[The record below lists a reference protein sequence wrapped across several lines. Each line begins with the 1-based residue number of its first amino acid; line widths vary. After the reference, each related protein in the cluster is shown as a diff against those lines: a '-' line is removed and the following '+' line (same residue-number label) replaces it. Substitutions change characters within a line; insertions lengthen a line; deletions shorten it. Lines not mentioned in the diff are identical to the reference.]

1 MLSEMNAAV
10 LYGKEDV
17 RIERVPIPAAGKGEI
32 VIRVHAAL
40 TCGTDLKVFRRGYH
54 ARMIAPPAVF
64 GHEFAGD
71 VIAVGDSVTRFRPG
85 QRVVAA
91 NSAPC
96 LQCFYCK
103 RGKVNLC
110 EDLLF
115 NNGAYA
121 EFIRVPS
128 RIVERNTYEIA
139 PHLKYQDGALA
150 EPLACVVKGLEDTG
164 LEAGDTAV
172 VIGVGPIGSMFVRL
186 AKLRGAQVIAIGRRR
201 SKLEHTLQLGAD
213 RVIATEETMDPVAA
227 VRELTGGRGADIVV
241 EAVGRPETWNWSVE
255 MLRRGGVVNF
265 FGGPPSGTRVELDTN
280 LLHYSEITCKAS
292 FHHTPRA
299 FREALDIIE
308 NGGVTAKDFVQA
320 EEPLGSLAKVLFRLM
335 EGSGPLKTAII
346 PFQCLKPRRSRENWR
361 PLTTRTFTW
370 SASCCPSTCTRISIT
385 FTPTAVRP
393 TIW

>member
-1 MLSEMNAAV
+1 MIPGAPDATMLAAV
-10 LYGKEDV
+10 LYGKEQVKLERIPVPAIGPGDILV
-17 RIERVPIPAAGKGEI
+17 RVRT
-32 VIRVHAAL
+32 AL
-40 TCGTDLKVFRRGYH
+40 TCGTDVKVFRRGYH
-54 ARMIAPPAVF
+54 ARMIVPPAVF

-71 VIAVGDSVTRFRPG
+71 VVAVGDSVTRFQPG
-85 QRVVAA
+85 DRVVAA

-96 LQCFYCK
+96 LQCAYCR

-121 EFIRVPS
+121 EYMRVPA
-128 RIVERNTYEIA
+128 RIVERNTHEVA
-139 PHLKYQDGALA
+139 PQLTYRDAALA

-164 LEAGDTAV
+164 MEAGDTVA
-172 VIGVGPIGSMFVRL
+172 VIGAGPIGSMFVRL

-201 SKLEHTLQLGAD
+201 RRLEHTLSLGAD
-213 RVIATEETMDPVAA
+213 AVVATEETDPVAA
-227 VRELTGGRGADIVV
+227 VRELTAGGADVV
-241 EAVGRPETWNWSVE
+241 IEAVGLPETWNQSVG

-308 NGGVTAKDFVQA
+308 SGGVTAQSFVRA
-320 EEPLGSLAKVLFRLM
+320 EAPLSCLEKVLFQLM
-335 EGSGPLKTAII
+335 EGGGALKTAIV
-346 PFQCLKPRRSRENWR
+346 P
-361 PLTTRTFTW
+361 
-370 SASCCPSTCTRISIT
+370 
-385 FTPTAVRP
+385 
-393 TIW
+393 